1 MSDVEINPCPAPPP
15 APQFAAATQPTYVRT
30 LFLGP
35 DGLRPGWGFVFY
47 AVIFYALQRLAV
59 ELAWARDLGA
69 GGLWSSML
77 EEFGDLV
84 AALIPALVLARM
96 ERRSWAAYGIP
107 LKHAFGRLFWTGVL
121 WGSVAISLLMLSLY
135 RLHAFAFG
143 HLALHGWRILRFAA
157 FWALMFLL
165 VGLFEEFL
173 LRGYLQF
180 TLARGTGFW
189 PAAVVLSVVF
199 GLGHLRNEGEHW
211 SGILAAMFIGL
222 FFCLTLRRTGNL
234 WFAVG
239 FHAAWDWGE
248 TFFYSIPDSGMQ
260 ARGHLLNSSWRGPDW
275 LSGGSVGPEG
285 SVLCF
290 LVIAL
295 VGVVFGR
302 TYRAVVRSSGLFAL
316 SKTADSS
323 SPPSSE

>member
-1 MSDVEINPCPAPPP
+1 MSDVEINPCPVPPP